1 MRAMICDDEKNTCT
15 ELEEIL
21 ISYTSE
27 RGVQLDVDVF
37 FSGDSMIS
45 YLREKEAPDILFLD
59 IELPGADGVVVGD
72 YIRSV
77 LENEQVYIIYISSK
91 EQYALRLFQNRPF
104 DFLIKPL
111 EKETIFHVLDKIY
124 RLAGKSNH
132 CFEYQNKGNVFRI
145 PYGDILYFQSVDRK
159 IQTVMRKE
167 MRSFYGKLAD
177 IGKKLPEA
185 VFLGIHKSYLINYNY
200 VKEYTYE
207 WVKMI
212 NGDILNISKVNSAEV
227 RRKILE
233 RETDEFRN

>member
-77 LENEQVYIIYISSK
+77 LETD
-91 EQYALRLFQNRPF
+91 RL
-104 DFLIKPL
+104 
-111 EKETIFHVLDKIY
+111 IF
-124 RLAGKSNH
+124 
-132 CFEYQNKGNVFRI
+132 
-145 PYGDILYFQSVDRK
+145 
-159 IQTVMRKE
+159 
-167 MRSFYGKLAD
+167 
-177 IGKKLPEA
+177 
-185 VFLGIHKSYLINYNY
+185 
-200 VKEYTYE
+200 
-207 WVKMI
+207 
-212 NGDILNISKVNSAEV
+212 
-227 RRKILE
+227 
-233 RETDEFRN
+233 

>member
-45 YLREKEAPDILFLD
+45 YLREKEASDILFLD
-59 IELPGADGVVVGD
+59 IEIPGADGVVVGD

-104 DFLIKPL
+104 DFLIRFIVLL
-111 EKETIFHVLDKIY
+111 EKATIALSIRIKETYFVFRMGISCIFKVLTERY
-124 RLAGKSNH
+124 RLS
-132 CFEYQNKGNVFRI
+132 
-145 PYGDILYFQSVDRK
+145 
-159 IQTVMRKE
+159 
-167 MRSFYGKLAD
+167 
-177 IGKKLPEA
+177 
-185 VFLGIHKSYLINYNY
+185 
-200 VKEYTYE
+200 
-207 WVKMI
+207 
-212 NGDILNISKVNSAEV
+212 
-227 RRKILE
+227 
-233 RETDEFRN
+233 